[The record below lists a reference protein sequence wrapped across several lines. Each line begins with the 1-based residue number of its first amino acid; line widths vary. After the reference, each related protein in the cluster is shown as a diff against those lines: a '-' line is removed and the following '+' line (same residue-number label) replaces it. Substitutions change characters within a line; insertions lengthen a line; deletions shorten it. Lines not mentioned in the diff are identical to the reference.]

1 MTQGPPRALLRV
13 CAQSSHATS
22 HAIRNGLGT
31 PKKYSQ
37 QDENC
42 ARVVVALSLAEN
54 MDDDENSFLPEFAD
68 DEVRE
73 AHRAA
78 RVRVVNE
85 DQSHRVSFV

>member
-1 MTQGPPRALLRV
+1 M
-13 CAQSSHATS
+13 
-22 HAIRNGLGT
+22 
-31 PKKYSQ
+31 YSLP
-37 QDENC
+37 DENC
-42 ARVVVALSLAEN
+42 AGAVVALSLAIS

-85 DQSHRVSFV
+85 DQSHRESFV

>member
-1 MTQGPPRALLRV
+1 
-13 CAQSSHATS
+13 
-22 HAIRNGLGT
+22 
-31 PKKYSQ
+31 
-37 QDENC
+37 
-42 ARVVVALSLAEN
+42 

-85 DQSHRVSFV
+85 DQSHRESFV